1 MKCHFTQDF
10 TEEDQQEQQ
19 EFTKQITD
27 VHVTIKLVLQY
38 KHDLLIIFL
47 FSFFF
52 IFFREKECLNLNKLG
67 KEKKWW

>member
-38 KHDLLIIFL
+38 KHD
-47 FSFFF
+47 
-52 IFFREKECLNLNKLG
+52 
-67 KEKKWW
+67 

>member
-27 VHVTIKLVLQY
+27 INVIIKLVLQQ
-38 KHDLLIIFL
+38 KHD
-47 FSFFF
+47 
-52 IFFREKECLNLNKLG
+52 
-67 KEKKWW
+67 